1 MALLSH
7 KNIFIISRLIVIIL
21 FVTISSRVSS
31 QVIGTIAGT
40 GAFNSQ
46 GDGNLATCAD
56 LMAPSG
62 VCTDANGNIYI
73 ASQHSIRKINA
84 VTGIITAY
92 SGTSNPGSMN

>member
-1 MALLSH
+1 MALLITLSA
-7 KNIFIISRLIVIIL
+7 FSQ
-21 FVTISSRVSS
+21 VSS
-31 QVIGTIAGT
+31 QVIGTIAGM
-40 GAFNSQ
+40 GDFNSQ
-46 GDGNLATCAD
+46 GDGGPATCAS

-92 SGTSNPGSMN
+92 SGTSNPGSM